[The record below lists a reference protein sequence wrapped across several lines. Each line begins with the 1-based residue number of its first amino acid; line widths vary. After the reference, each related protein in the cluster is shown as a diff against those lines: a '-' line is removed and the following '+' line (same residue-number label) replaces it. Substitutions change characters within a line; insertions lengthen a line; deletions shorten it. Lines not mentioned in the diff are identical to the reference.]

1 LKRLVL
7 LEGGTCAIFG
17 GLTYNVLTGGSGM
30 YVGAAGTI
38 GATDFVE
45 DAVDDYIVITITVC

>member
-1 LKRLVL
+1 
-7 LEGGTCAIFG
+7 
-17 GLTYNVLTGGSGM
+17 M